1 MKILIDTNLPI
12 TYITSRETDPDKE
25 SVNKVMELCAYDD
38 VEGFLAFH
46 SVSNMWFVMTHI
58 KDRNTGAAVFTKSE
72 VRENIIDLCKII
84 TVVGADTEAVI
95 DALENDKF
103 PDFEDCLQE
112 KCAITAGADYI
123 VTNNTKDY
131 RDSLIPAIT
140 PKEFLKFFNDQE

>member
-1 MKILIDTNLPI
+1 MKILKLQ
-12 TYITSRETDPDKE
+12 KL
-25 SVNKVMELCAYDD
+25 KV
-38 VEGFLAFH
+38 FL
-46 SVSNMWFVMTHI
+46 
-58 KDRNTGAAVFTKSE
+58 K
-72 VRENIIDLCKII
+72 
-84 TVVGADTEAVI
+84 
-95 DALENDKF
+95 NDKF

>member
-12 TYITSRETDPDKE
+12 TYITSRETDPDRE
-25 SVNKVMELCAYDD
+25 AVNKVMELCAYGV

-46 SVSNMWFVMTHI
+46 SVSNMWFVMTHL
-58 KDRNTGAAVFTKSE
+58 KDRSTGAAFLTKSE

-112 KCAITAGADYI
+112 KCAITAGAEYI

-140 PKEFLKFFNDQE
+140 PTDFLKIVNV

>member
-12 TYITSRETDPDKE
+12 TYITSRETDPDRE
-25 SVNKVMELCAYDD
+25 AVNKVMELCAYDD

-58 KDRNTGAAVFTKSE
+58 KDRNTGKAVFTKSE

-95 DALENDKF
+95 DALKNDKF

-112 KCAITAGADYI
+112 KCAMAAGAEYI

-140 PKEFLKFFNDQE
+140 PTDFLKIING

>member
-38 VEGFLAFH
+38 VEGYLAFH

-58 KDRNTGAAVFTKSE
+58 KDRNTGKAIFTKSE
-72 VRENIIDLCKII
+72 VRENIIDFCKII
-84 TVVGADTEAVI
+84 TVVGTDTEAVI

-103 PDFEDCLQE
+103 SDFEDCLQE
-112 KCAITAGADYI
+112 KCAITAGAEYI
-123 VTNNTKDY
+123 VTNNIKDY
-131 RDSLIPAIT
+131 SNSLIPAIT
-140 PKEFLKFFNDQE
+140 PKEFLKIFNAQE

>member
-25 SVNKVMELCAYDD
+25 AVNKVMELCAYGD

-103 PDFEDCLQE
+103 TDFEDCLQE
-112 KCAITAGADYI
+112 KCAITAGAEYI

-140 PKEFLKFFNDQE
+140 PKDFLKIING